1 MIELFLITYFTV
13 VFGAPL
19 LIIAVI
25 SQLLIDLIG
34 VAYK

>member
-25 SQLLIDLIG
+25 SQLVIDLIS
-34 VAYK
+34 ATYK

>member
-1 MIELFLITYFTV
+1 MIELFLITYSAV
-13 VFGAPL
+13 VFSAPL

-25 SQLLIDLIG
+25 SQLAIDLIG